1 MRATFAQT
9 IHFATKMKLI
19 SPVCL
24 MKQRFQLLNRLLGS
38 FSFFMCFFVL
48 FFFSFLL
55 KVIIN
60 LLGCDKENYK
70 RDIGKDTLI

>member
-24 MKQRFQLLNRLLGS
+24 MKQRFQLLKRPVGS
-38 FSFFMCFFVL
+38 FSFFMCFFF

-60 LLGCDKENYK
+60 LLGCDKENCK